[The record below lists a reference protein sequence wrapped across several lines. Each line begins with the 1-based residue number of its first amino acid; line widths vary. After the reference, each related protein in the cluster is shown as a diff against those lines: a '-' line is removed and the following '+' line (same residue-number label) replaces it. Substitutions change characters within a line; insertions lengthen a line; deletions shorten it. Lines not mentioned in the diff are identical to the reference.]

1 MLLIL
6 GNGFDIQC
14 GLKTDYLDYF
24 SYRYAK
30 EHFNLIIEYFRILE
44 LTENFRIS
52 QNDDKTLNYINKSID
67 KVNLKNLFDQISVW
81 DLIFISE
88 KVVKKNAGWHNI
100 ENLIFEYISQNKLTL
115 TDIQKYS
122 KNKDT
127 LNRDF
132 DPLLHLVSKLM
143 RLKEMTF
150 SQMDYNKWLLDQLK
164 IIELDFQE
172 YVRQQLEINQ
182 MNYQNRSLLLFKEFS
197 KIASSVD
204 DSISSIINF
213 NYSIPTFIK
222 NYVNNNRHW
231 NMTNIHGSI
240 HSEEVIFGIDEQ
252 DLESKKWIK
261 SNESKYLF
269 TKTARKIHAYDGDDN
284 FNLKEAVKGHIII
297 YGHSL
302 NPQDYSYF
310 QSIFDAC
317 NLIENTT
324 IIYFAW
330 SNFDKKRKI
339 RTDTVN
345 NAIKLLKNYGES
357 IPNATG
363 NNLLHRMLLEKRIRI
378 IEITNINDVKSGYY
392 FYNYKD

>member
-1 MLLIL
+1 MLLVL

-24 SYRYAK
+24 NQRYSKEDFQITIDYFNQIQSKMDYDNSLNLNNSIYRIINRMT
-30 EHFNLIIEYFRILE
+30 ESDINL
-44 LTENFRIS
+44 
-52 QNDDKTLNYINKSID
+52 
-67 KVNLKNLFDQISVW
+67 LFDQISIW
-81 DLIFISE
+81 DVVFISE
-88 KVVKKNAGWHNI
+88 KIVKKNAGWHNV
-100 ENLIFEYISQNKLTL
+100 ENLIFEYISENKISLI
-115 TDIQKYS
+115 DIQKQGKNYS
-122 KNKDT
+122 SLVRTFN
-127 LNRDF
+127 
-132 DPLLHLVSKLM
+132 PLFALISKAFE
-143 RLKEMTF
+143 LKEMTF
-150 SQMDYNKWLLDQLK
+150 SQIEYNKWLLDQLK
-164 IIELDFQE
+164 IIELDFKE
-172 YVRQQLEINQ
+172 YVSNQLRLNKIKYERRN
-182 MNYQNRSLLLFKEFS
+182 SLLYKEFS
-197 KIASSVD
+197 KIASSVN
-204 DSISSIINF
+204 DSIFSLINF
-213 NYSIPTFIK
+213 NYSIPTFTRNYDDIK
-222 NYVNNNRHW
+222 QW

-269 TKTARKIHAYDGDDN
+269 TKTARKIHAYDGDES
-284 FNLKEAVKGHIII
+284 FNLKEAVKGHILI

-317 NLIENTT
+317 NLIESTT

-330 SNFDKKRKI
+330 SNFDKKRKV

-357 IPNATG
+357 IPNAVG